1 MSAIR
6 NVWGGSFDITAADG
20 GDEDRPSEEEVKQ
33 RWLLQPPSGGW
44 NGRPKAKR
52 TNSLPNGKSLVKI
65 ALLLAGFIGFVT
77 LISLLATGHFRR
89 RHVAPPVEDNYS
101 IALRL
106 ALQFFNAQRWN
117 NVTWRGDSCLNDDPA
132 GGYYDGGDAVKFT
145 FPTSFSMTLLSWSVI
160 EYSGKYESMGEL
172 DHVKSIIKW
181 GTDYLLR
188 TFNSSSAHSIDHI
201 ISQVGGDKDNQ
212 CWIRPEEISYARPVT
227 KCYTCPA
234 LAADMAAALAAASI
248 VFKDDGGQGKYSK
261 TLVHGAETLF
271 RFATGGQGLN
281 YAGGMDQPSSFYNSS
296 GFWDEFVWGGAWLY
310 CATGNI
316 TYLKLVT
323 SPVLAAQKDSKPHPF
338 WRSQDRRVFSWNN
351 KHIGAELLLTRIRIF
366 LSNSYPYET
375 LLIKY
380 HRDLEQVICSYM
392 SYTPSEFR
400 RTNGGLILLNGE
412 KPRPIHYAVNAV
424 FLAALYGDYLA
435 SGSTS
440 GWHCGSGRPVD
451 DLRRFAANQV
461 NYILGKNPRGAS
473 YVVGYGEKYPSHV
486 HHRGASI
493 PDNNVKYG
501 CEKGLKFKDSQKP
514 DPNIISGAM
523 VGGPYGLDDKFK
535 DVRANYSYTEPSIVG
550 NAGLVA
556 SLVALSS
563 KSGGDY
569 ERFSKVDVNAMYEV
583 AVDAEATPDRKLEVL
598 ATVAAANDLETLP
611 LMVAAVCS
619 DDRAA
624 QLDATFKVRRLLCI
638 DSPPINEVVQ
648 SGVVPRFVE
657 FLARDDNPR
666 LQFEAAWAL
675 TNIAYGTSENTKVV
689 TDHGAVPI
697 LVRLLSSPAG
707 DVREQAVWALGNI
720 AGDSPKCRD
729 LVLRNA
735 AFMPLLAQFSD
746 QAKLSMLRI
755 ATWTLSNF
763 CRGKPQPSFDQTK
776 HALPVLERL
785 IHSDDEEVLTN
796 VCWALS
802 HLSVGTNDK
811 IQAVIEIG
819 VCPRLVELLLD
830 SQKPDPDIIF
840 RAMVGGPYGFD
851 DKFKDVQ
858 ANYSYTEPSI
868 VGNSS
873 LAASLVAVSSKS
885 GGDYERFSKVDVN
898 AMFSAVPPLYKH

>member
-1 MSAIR
+1 MSLMP
-6 NVWGGSFDITAADG
+6 GSET
-20 GDEDRPSEEEVKQ
+20 EV
-33 RWLLQPPSGGW
+33 
-44 NGRPKAKR
+44 
-52 TNSLPNGKSLVKI
+52 
-65 ALLLAGFIGFVT
+65 
-77 LISLLATGHFRR
+77 
-89 RHVAPPVEDNYS
+89 RHN
-101 IALRL
+101 R
-106 ALQFFNAQRWN
+106 
-117 NVTWRGDSCLNDDPA
+117 
-132 GGYYDGGDAVKFT
+132 
-145 FPTSFSMTLLSWSVI
+145 
-160 EYSGKYESMGEL
+160 
-172 DHVKSIIKW
+172 
-181 GTDYLLR
+181 
-188 TFNSSSAHSIDHI
+188 
-201 ISQVGGDKDNQ
+201 
-212 CWIRPEEISYARPVT
+212 
-227 KCYTCPA
+227 
-234 LAADMAAALAAASI
+234 
-248 VFKDDGGQGKYSK
+248 
-261 TLVHGAETLF
+261 
-271 RFATGGQGLN
+271 
-281 YAGGMDQPSSFYNSS
+281 
-296 GFWDEFVWGGAWLY
+296 
-310 CATGNI
+310 
-316 TYLKLVT
+316 
-323 SPVLAAQKDSKPHPF
+323 
-338 WRSQDRRVFSWNN
+338 
-351 KHIGAELLLTRIRIF
+351 
-366 LSNSYPYET
+366 
-375 LLIKY
+375 
-380 HRDLEQVICSYM
+380 
-392 SYTPSEFR
+392 
-400 RTNGGLILLNGE
+400 
-412 KPRPIHYAVNAV
+412 
-424 FLAALYGDYLA
+424 
-435 SGSTS
+435 
-440 GWHCGSGRPVD
+440 
-451 DLRRFAANQV
+451 
-461 NYILGKNPRGAS
+461 
-473 YVVGYGEKYPSHV
+473 
-486 HHRGASI
+486 
-493 PDNNVKYG
+493 
-501 CEKGLKFKDSQKP
+501 
-514 DPNIISGAM
+514 
-523 VGGPYGLDDKFK
+523 
-535 DVRANYSYTEPSIVG
+535 
-550 NAGLVA
+550 
-556 SLVALSS
+556 
-563 KSGGDY
+563 
-569 ERFSKVDVNAMYEV
+569 YEV
-583 AVDAEATPDRKLEVL
+583 AVDAEATPDRK
-598 ATVAAANDLETLP
+598 LETLP

-819 VCPRLVELLLD
+819 VCPRLVELLLHKSAEVLIPALRTVRNIVTGNDMQTQCMIDHQVLPALLHLLTNNHKKSIKKATCWTISSFTARNVNQIQGKKYPRHVHHGGASIPDNDVKYVCDKGLKFRD